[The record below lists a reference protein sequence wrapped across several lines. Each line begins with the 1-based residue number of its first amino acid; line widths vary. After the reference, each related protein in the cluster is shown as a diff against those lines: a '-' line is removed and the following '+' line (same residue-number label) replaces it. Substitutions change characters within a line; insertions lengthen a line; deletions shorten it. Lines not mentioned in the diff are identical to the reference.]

1 MSLLARAERSE
12 ATALPPVFAIGA
24 VSAIESEYA
33 LTVGEYP
40 AIRLVWHPAFPESN
54 RLGLLAHRMEES
66 TVRRF

>member
-12 ATALPPVFAIGA
+12 ARAPVFAIGA

-40 AIRLVWHPAFPESN
+40 EIGLVWHPAFPESN